1 MRNQIKYT
9 DKLKQKSTV
18 DVGQFYRND
27 DLDEL
32 YIVAAVSPPG
42 MYVLIGLN
50 DGISWTELREE
61 LDEVFEGQESSFTL
75 ITDTFTVTPETN

>member
-1 MRNQIKYT
+1 MKNQIKYT
-9 DKLKQKSTV
+9 DELKRKSTV
-18 DVGQFYRND
+18 KVGQFYRND
-27 DLDEL
+27 STDEL
-32 YIVAAVSPPG
+32 YIVALVQPPG